1 VSNSPITPRHNPEDI
16 NLRRIQTDLEF
27 LIEWV
32 SKLPTPQDL
41 ALRPLYVIVG
51 SAGLV
56 IAF

>member
-1 VSNSPITPRHNPEDI
+1 MPRHNPEDI